1 MSDRVE
7 FLQADWDLRDEL
19 EAVARLRIVECSK
32 RIEEAAASRCWSAV
46 EGWRAAASRAQQLL
60 NVANSP
66 NATLRMPGRR
76 PAGEVEGG

>member
-1 MSDRVE
+1 MTERVE
-7 FLQADWDLRDEL
+7 YLQADWDLRDEL
-19 EAVARLRIVECSK
+19 EAVARLRMAECSK

-66 NATLRMPGRR
+66 NATLKMPGRR
-76 PAGEVEGG
+76 PEVEGG